1 VANATGLFFGT
12 LLAVADLI
20 SHRGRLLNKYLFAE
34 MAMNN
39 RTVGMVRRGGLIA
52 CCLAAS
58 FAATGAPLKSLTV
71 CADPGNMPLSNMKGE
86 GFENKIAQ
94 VIGSALGTGV
104 QYYWR
109 PSIER
114 GLMRTTL
121 SEGNCDLWMDMA
133 SDTEGAAVLSPLY
146 RSTFVLAYRSDKGID
161 IKSLDDPALKKLRVG
176 VFQVSAMRQ
185 ALAEHHIV
193 DNTVIHY
200 LSHNGDIEAN
210 NQPSYQVQ
218 QVIDGGLDVAAA
230 WGPMAGY
237 YKTVLH
243 APLAIVP
250 ANLMEDQV
258 PMEFDMTLA
267 VPRGRPDIKAAV
279 EGALAQHRNEIHQIL
294 ADFGV
299 PLIKCDECTVSGDL
313 PSHGPYTAPK
323 PEVRSAAESAK
334 INAARMADLKKWL
347 AQGANPD
354 DELNNAIV
362 ANDVGRVGYLLT
374 HGAHANSQDG
384 DGYTPLIS
392 AIRSGYVA
400 VATYLVD
407 HQADPNLTDRSG
419 WTPLMW
425 ATWGDNP
432 ALVSMLLAHHAKL
445 DATDNDGLTPLG
457 IAAQNGKAKAARVLL
472 DAGAD
477 VNAPIA
483 KGGYTPLMLASISG
497 SSELATLLIERGA
510 KVNAANAGGLTALM
524 IAAAGNRST
533 IAGLLLR
540 SGADA
545 NARSEDGRT
554 ALSIAQANNS
564 ESVIKVLEEA
574 AGQSAAKSS

>member
-1 VANATGLFFGT
+1 
-12 LLAVADLI
+12 
-20 SHRGRLLNKYLFAE
+20 
-34 MAMNN
+34 MNN
-39 RTVGMVRRGGLIA
+39 QTVRIARRGVLLVG
-52 CCLAAS
+52 CLAAS
-58 FAATGAPLKSLTV
+58 VAAMGSPLKALTV
-71 CADPGNMPLSNMKGE
+71 CADPGNMPLSNQKGD
-86 GFENKIAQ
+86 GFQNKIAQ
-94 VIGSALGTGV
+94 VIGAALGTGV

-121 SEGNCDLWMDMA
+121 SEGNCDLWLDMA

-146 RSTFVLAYRSDKGID
+146 RSTFVLAYRNDKGID
-161 IKSLDDPALKKLRVG
+161 IKSLDDPALKKLRIG
-176 VFQVSAMRQ
+176 VFQVSAIRQ
-185 ALAEHHIV
+185 ALSEHHIV

-200 LSHNGDIEAN
+200 LSHNADIEDAN
-210 NQPSYQVQ
+210 RPSYQIQ
-218 QVIDGGLDVAAA
+218 QVIDGTLDVAAA

-243 APLAIVP
+243 APLTILP
-250 ANLMEDQV
+250 ANLMEDRV
-258 PMEFDMTLA
+258 PLEFDMTLA

-279 EGALAQHRNEIHQIL
+279 EAAVAQHKDDIHKIL
-294 ADFGV
+294 VDFGV
-299 PLIKCDECTVSGDL
+299 PLIKCDACTVSGDL
-313 PSHGPYTAPK
+313 PSHGPYAAPK
-323 PEVRSAAESAK
+323 PEVQTAAESAK
-334 INAARMADLKKWL
+334 IRAARMADLKKWL

-362 ANDVGRVGYLLT
+362 ADDLDRVKYLLA

-392 AIRSGYVA
+392 AIRSGFA
-400 VATYLVD
+400 GVATYLVE
-407 HQADPNLTDRSG
+407 HQADANLTDRSG

-432 ALVSMLLAHHAKL
+432 ALVNMLLQHRAKL
-445 DATDNDGLTPLG
+445 DATDKDGLTPLG
-457 IAAQNGKAKAARVLL
+457 IAAQNGKLKATRVLL

-483 KGGYTPLMLASISG
+483 KGEYTPLMLASISG
-497 SSELATLLIERGA
+497 SSELAASLIEHGA
-510 KVNAANAGGLTALM
+510 KVNAANPGGVTALM

-540 SGADA
+540 SGADV

-554 ALSIAQANNS
+554 ALSIAQAS
-564 ESVIKVLEEA
+564 SADAVIKVLEEA
-574 AGQSAAKSS
+574 AQRGAAKPG

>member
-1 VANATGLFFGT
+1 
-12 LLAVADLI
+12 
-20 SHRGRLLNKYLFAE
+20 
-34 MAMNN
+34 MNN
-39 RTVGMVRRGGLIA
+39 KTVRRARRGVLLV

-58 FAATGAPLKSLTV
+58 FAAMGASLKSLTV
-71 CADPGNMPLSNMKGE
+71 CADPGNMPLSNQKGD

-94 VIGSALGTGV
+94 VIGAALGTGV

-121 SEGNCDLWMDMA
+121 SEGNCDLWLDMA
-133 SDTEGAAVLSPLY
+133 SDTEGATVLSPLY
-146 RSTFVLAYRSDKGID
+146 RSTFVLAYRSDKGLD
-161 IKSLDDPALKKLRVG
+161 IKSLDDPALKKLRIG
-176 VFQVSAMRQ
+176 VFQVSAMRT
-185 ALAEHHIV
+185 ALSEHHIV

-200 LSHNGDIEAN
+200 LSHNADIEDAN
-210 NQPSYQVQ
+210 RPSYQIQ
-218 QVIDGGLDVAAA
+218 QVIDGTLDVAAA

-237 YKTVLH
+237 YKSVLH
-243 APLAIVP
+243 APLTVLP

-267 VPRGRPDIKAAV
+267 VPRGRPEIKAAIEAAV
-279 EGALAQHRNEIHQIL
+279 AEHRNDIRQIL
-294 ADFGV
+294 VDFGV

-313 PSHGPYTAPK
+313 PSHGPYEAPAPK
-323 PEVRSAAESAK
+323 VQTAAETAK
-334 INAARMADLKKWL
+334 IHAARMADLKKWL

-362 ANDVGRVGYLLT
+362 ADDVDRVSYLLS
-374 HGAHANSQDG
+374 HGAHANAQDG

-392 AIRSGYVA
+392 AVRSGFVGI
-400 VATYLVD
+400 ATYLVE
-407 HQADPNLTDRSG
+407 HQADANLTDRSG

-457 IAAQNGKAKAARVLL
+457 IAAQNGKAKATRVLL
-472 DAGAD
+472 DAGSD

-497 SSELATLLIERGA
+497 SNELAATLIERGA
-510 KVNAANAGGLTALM
+510 KVNAVNPGGLTALM

-540 SGADA
+540 SGADV

-564 ESVIKVLEEA
+564 EAVIKILEEA
-574 AGQSAAKSS
+574 ALRSAAKSG